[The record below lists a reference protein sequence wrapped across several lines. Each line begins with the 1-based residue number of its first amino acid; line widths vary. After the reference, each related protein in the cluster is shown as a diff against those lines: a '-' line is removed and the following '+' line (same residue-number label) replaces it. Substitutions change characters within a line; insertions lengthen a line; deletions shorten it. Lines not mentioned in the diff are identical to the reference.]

1 MKTWILFLMT
11 AALIVSSAVGRTQSQ
26 PAASGTQTMM
36 ASQQKMMAA
45 MQANEK
51 KLDDLVAQL
60 NAAHRNDRPDRVIAV
75 VNELAASRKQMSG
88 RMSMHDDM
96 MQRMKNMPAGGAKP
110 DTDPASQQ
118 PEKK

>member
-1 MKTWILFLMT
+1 MKTWILFLT

-45 MQANEK
+45 MQASDR
-51 KLDDLVAQL
+51 KLDDLVAQM
-60 NAAHRNDRPDRVIAV
+60 NAAHGNDRLDRVIAV
-75 VNELAASRKQMSG
+75 VNELAASRKQMSSM
-88 RMSMHDDM
+88 MSMHDDM
-96 MQRMKNMPAGGAKP
+96 MQRMKNMPAGAAKP

-118 PEKK
+118 LQKK

>member
-1 MKTWILFLMT
+1 MKTWVPFLIG
-11 AALIVSSAVGRTQSQ
+11 ALIVSSAVGRAQSQ
-26 PAASGTQTMM
+26 PAAPGTQTMM

-45 MQANEK
+45 MQANER
-51 KLDDLVAQL
+51 KLDDLVAQM
-60 NAAHRNDRPDRVIAV
+60 NAAHGTDRLERAIAV

-88 RMSMHDDM
+88 MMLMHDDM
-96 MQRMKNMPAGGAKP
+96 TQRMKHMPAGAAKP